1 MNNTKKKFLAFLVL
15 SWMLEGVGNANQ
27 TTLMCGG
34 KYIGYDDQFIYL
46 NWQKDK
52 KEFKDKLLI
61 QDRPN
66 KALKVSLATSDTLT
80 LYPSK
85 KYLSY
90 WLYGKERL
98 VYFCKD
104 IKLK

>member
-1 MNNTKKKFLAFLVL
+1 MKKLLFLIFVL
-15 SWMLEGVGNANQ
+15 DLLIGGIAVANQ

-52 KEFKDKLLI
+52 KEFKDKLFI

>member
-1 MNNTKKKFLAFLVL
+1 MKKLISILVMGL
-15 SWMLEGVGNANQ
+15 LLCGVAVANQ

-52 KEFKDKLLI
+52 KEFKDKLFIKDKDNGFL
-61 QDRPN
+61 Q
-66 KALKVSLATSDTLT
+66 VSLATSDTLM
-80 LYPSK
+80 LYPNK

-90 WLYGKERL
+90 WLYGKERM
-98 VYFCKD
+98 VYLCKN
-104 IKLK
+104 IELK

>member
-1 MNNTKKKFLAFLVL
+1 MKKISYLILVL
-15 SWMLEGVGNANQ
+15 CLLFAGVAAANQ

-52 KEFKDKLLI
+52 KVFKDKLLI

-80 LYPSK
+80 LYPNK

-90 WLYGKERL
+90 WLYGKERI

-104 IKLK
+104 IDLN

>member
-1 MNNTKKKFLAFLVL
+1 MSFLAL
-15 SWMLEGVGNANQ
+15 SLMLGEVAVANQ

-46 NWQKDK
+46 NWEQDK
-52 KEFKDKLLI
+52 HKFKDKLFI
-61 QDRPN
+61 KERDN
-66 KALKVSLATSDTLT
+66 GSLKVSLASSDTLT
-80 LYPSK
+80 LYLNK
-85 KYLSY
+85 KYISY

>member
-1 MNNTKKKFLAFLVL
+1 MKKLFPLILVL
-15 SWMLEGVGNANQ
+15 GLLWGGKVGANQ

-46 NWQKDK
+46 NWQEDK

-61 QDRPN
+61 QDRAN
-66 KALKVSLATSDTLT
+66 KALKISLATSDTLM
-80 LYPSK
+80 LYPNK

-90 WLYGKERL
+90 WLYGKKRL
-98 VYFCKD
+98 VYVCKD
-104 IKLK
+104 IDLK

>member
-1 MNNTKKKFLAFLVL
+1 MKNFFLLTLILILIF
-15 SWMLEGVGNANQ
+15 SGVAVANQ

-46 NWQKDK
+46 NWEQDK
-52 KEFKDKLLI
+52 HKFKDKLFI
-61 QDRPN
+61 KERDN
-66 KALKVSLATSDTLT
+66 GSLKVSLASSDTLT
-80 LYPSK
+80 LYPNK
-85 KYLSY
+85 KYISY

-98 VYFCKD
+98 VYLCKD

>member
-1 MNNTKKKFLAFLVL
+1 MPGGLAV
-15 SWMLEGVGNANQ
+15 ANQ

-46 NWQKDK
+46 NWLKNQKK
-52 KEFKDKLLI
+52 FKDKLFI
-61 QDRPN
+61 QDRTN
-66 KALKVSLATSDTLT
+66 KALKVSLATSDTPI

-98 VYFCKD
+98 VYLCKNID
-104 IKLK
+104 LK

>member
-1 MNNTKKKFLAFLVL
+1 MKKFLAFLVL
-15 SWMLEGVGNANQ
+15 SWIFGGVGNANQ

-66 KALKVSLATSDTLT
+66 KALKVSLASSDTLT
-80 LYPSK
+80 LYPNK
-85 KYLSY
+85 KYISY

-98 VYFCKD
+98 VLSL
-104 IKLK
+104 IHI

>member
-1 MNNTKKKFLAFLVL
+1 MKKLLTLLALFLILG
-15 SWMLEGVGNANQ
+15 GVAVANQ

-46 NWQKDK
+46 NWERDK
-52 KEFKDKLLI
+52 HKFKHKLFIKERD
-61 QDRPN
+61 N
-66 KALKVSLATSDTLT
+66 GSLKVSLASSDTLT
-80 LYPSK
+80 LYPNK
-85 KYLSY
+85 KYISY

-98 VYFCKD
+98 VYLCKD

>member
-1 MNNTKKKFLAFLVL
+1 
-15 SWMLEGVGNANQ
+15 MLGGAARAEQ
-27 TTLMCGG
+27 IILMCGG

-52 KEFKDKLLI
+52 KEFKDKLFI
-61 QDRPN
+61 KDKDN
-66 KALKVSLATSDTLT
+66 GSLKVSLASSDTLT
-80 LYPSK
+80 LYPNK
-85 KYLSY
+85 KYISY

-98 VYFCKD
+98 VYLCKD

>member
-1 MNNTKKKFLAFLVL
+1 MKKIIYLTLVL
-15 SWMLEGVGNANQ
+15 VLMCGGLAEANQ

-46 NWQKDK
+46 NWLKNK
-52 KEFKDKLLI
+52 KEFKDKLFI
-61 QDRPN
+61 QDRTN
-66 KALKVSLATSDTLT
+66 KALKVSLATSDTLI

-98 VYFCKD
+98 VYLCKNID
-104 IKLK
+104 LK

>member
-1 MNNTKKKFLAFLVL
+1 MKNFFLLTLILILIF
-15 SWMLEGVGNANQ
+15 SGVAVANQ

-46 NWQKDK
+46 NWQEDK

-61 QDRPN
+61 QDRAN
-66 KALKVSLATSDTLT
+66 KALKVSLATSDTLM
-80 LYPSK
+80 LYPNK

-90 WLYGKERL
+90 WLYGKKRL
-98 VYFCKD
+98 VYVCKD
-104 IKLK
+104 IDLK

>member
-1 MNNTKKKFLAFLVL
+1 MKKLLSLIFVL
-15 SWMLEGVGNANQ
+15 GLLFGEIAVANQ

-46 NWQKDK
+46 NWQEDK

-61 QDRPN
+61 QDRAN
-66 KALKVSLATSDTLT
+66 KALKISLATSDTLM
-80 LYPSK
+80 LYPNK

-90 WLYGKERL
+90 WLYGKKRL
-98 VYFCKD
+98 VYVCKD
-104 IKLK
+104 IDLK

>member
-1 MNNTKKKFLAFLVL
+1 
-15 SWMLEGVGNANQ
+15 MLGGVASANQ

-52 KEFKDKLLI
+52 KEFKDKLFIKDKDNGSL
-61 QDRPN
+61 Q
-66 KALKVSLATSDTLT
+66 VSLATSDTLM
-80 LYPSK
+80 LYPNK
-85 KYLSY
+85 KYISY

-98 VYFCKD
+98 VYLCKN

>member
-1 MNNTKKKFLAFLVL
+1 MKKLLTLLALFLILG
-15 SWMLEGVGNANQ
+15 GVAVANQ

-46 NWQKDK
+46 NWEQDK
-52 KEFKDKLLI
+52 HKFKDKLFI
-61 QDRPN
+61 KERDN
-66 KALKVSLATSDTLT
+66 GSLKVSLASSDTLT
-80 LYPSK
+80 LYPNK
-85 KYLSY
+85 KYISY

-98 VYFCKD
+98 VYLCKN

>member
-1 MNNTKKKFLAFLVL
+1 MKKLLSLIFVL
-15 SWMLEGVGNANQ
+15 GLLFGEIAVANQ

-46 NWQKDK
+46 NWQQNKQK
-52 KEFKDKLLI
+52 FKDKLFINDKNNEFL
-61 QDRPN
+61 Q
-66 KALKVSLATSDTLT
+66 VSLATSDTLT

>member
-1 MNNTKKKFLAFLVL
+1 MKKISYLILVL
-15 SWMLEGVGNANQ
+15 GLLFAGVAVANQ

-46 NWQKDK
+46 NWQEDK

-61 QDRPN
+61 QDRAN
-66 KALKVSLATSDTLT
+66 KALKISLATSDTLM
-80 LYPSK
+80 LYPNK

-90 WLYGKERL
+90 WLYGKKRL
-98 VYFCKD
+98 VYVCKD
-104 IKLK
+104 IDLK